1 MDYNNIKQILEKY
14 WEGETSLQEENL
26 LQEYFNSD
34 DVVEELKDVQPMFQY
49 FKVEQTTR
57 IENPKFDEQLL
68 AQLEERVIKPMRPVY
83 NRRNRII
90 RLVASAAAIIFITFS
105 GLFIYQEMDKGGQVA
120 STEKTLQLE
129 DLTDEER
136 QAYEQTKKALAYMS
150 AKLNRGTSIAAS
162 SLIKVQKTTNK
173 VFK

>member
-26 LQEYFNSD
+26 LHEYFNSD

-57 IENPKFDEQLL
+57 IENPNFDEALL
-68 AQLEERVIKPMRPVY
+68 TQLEGTVIKPMRTINY
-83 NRRNRII
+83 RRNRII

-105 GLFIYQEMDKGGQVA
+105 GLFIYQEMDKSGQIA
-120 STEKTLQLE
+120 ETEKTLQLE
-129 DLTDEER
+129 ELTEEER
-136 QAYEQTKKALAYMS
+136 IAYEQTKEALAYLS
-150 AKLNRGTSIAAS
+150 SKLNRGTSIATS
-162 SLIKVQKTTNK
+162 NLIKVQKTTNK
-173 VFK
+173 ILN

>member
-26 LQEYFNSD
+26 LHEYFNSD

-49 FKVEQTTR
+49 FKVEQSTR

-68 AQLEERVIKPMRPVY
+68 TQLEETMIKPMRSVG

-90 RLVASAAAIIFITFS
+90 RLVASAAAIVLLAFS
-105 GLFIYQEMDKGGQVA
+105 GLFIYQQMDTSGQIA
-120 STEKTLQLE
+120 ETEETLLLE
-129 DLTDEER
+129 DLTEEER
-136 QAYEQTKKALAYMS
+136 LAYEQTKAALAYVS
-150 AKLNRGTSIAAS
+150 SKLNRGTNIMKFIG
-162 SLIKVQKTTNK
+162 IK
-173 VFK
+173 